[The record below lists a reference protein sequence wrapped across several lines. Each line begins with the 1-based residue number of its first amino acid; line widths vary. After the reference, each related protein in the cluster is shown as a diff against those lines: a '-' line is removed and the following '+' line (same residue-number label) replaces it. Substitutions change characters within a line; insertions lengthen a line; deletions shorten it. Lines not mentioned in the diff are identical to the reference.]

1 MYFWYFGMFI
11 FKIENIE
18 EYYRKKN
25 FNYFFSFNIN
35 CFFSLIKKNLIVM
48 FLVCIF
54 FLKKVFFMDNYDV
67 IKIYLFRNI

>member
-18 EYYRKKN
+18 EYYRKKI

-35 CFFSLIKKNLIVM
+35 CFFSLIEKNLIVM

>member
-18 EYYRKKN
+18 EYYRKKI

-35 CFFSLIKKNLIVM
+35 CFFSLIKKKFNCNVFSM
-48 FLVCIF
+48 YF
-54 FLKKVFFMDNYDV
+54 FFKKSFFYG
-67 IKIYLFRNI
+67 

>member
-18 EYYRKKN
+18 EYYRKKI

>member
-18 EYYRKKN
+18 EYYRKK
-25 FNYFFSFNIN
+25 FLIIFLVLILIV
-35 CFFSLIKKNLIVM
+35 FFSLIKKKFNCNVFSM
-48 FLVCIF
+48 YF